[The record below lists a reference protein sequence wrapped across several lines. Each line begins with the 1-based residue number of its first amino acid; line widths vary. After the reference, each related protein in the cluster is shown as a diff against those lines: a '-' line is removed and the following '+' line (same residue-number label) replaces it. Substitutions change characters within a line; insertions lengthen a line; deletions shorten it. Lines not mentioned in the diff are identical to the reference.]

1 MSAPITKIFAIV
13 ALVLGVTAVCAQA
26 PAPTAHT
33 APADNRTPAV
43 TAPAATAP
51 AATAPAPAAPAAAA
65 DLADFDPSRP
75 EIRAYIKAACARGLA
90 RAQVI
95 AALTAAE
102 PQPQIID
109 ARHRPAEKPMQW
121 WQYRARMLTP
131 GRIEAGAR

>member
-33 APADNRTPAV
+33 APADNLT
-43 TAPAATAP
+43 P

-65 DLADFDPSRP
+65 DRADFDPSRP

-95 AALTAAE
+95 A
-102 PQPQIID
+102 
-109 ARHRPAEKPMQW
+109 
-121 WQYRARMLTP
+121 
-131 GRIEAGAR
+131 